1 MSISSILSSLTG
13 TTAHGAFSTQSA
25 TSTASEEL
33 QKLFSKLHMDAI
45 ASATTDSSSATSTA
59 ATSTSTSTTSSTS
72 ASGGALTDI
81 ASGLRHILDG
91 GITAIKDARS
101 AAKAVSGY
109 THGAGLGHLAAQALD
124 KVA

>member
-13 TTAHGAFSTQSA
+13 TQHAAFSTQST

-45 ASATTDSSSATSTA
+45 ASAATSSSTASAASTA
-59 ATSTSTSTTSSTS
+59 ASTS
-72 ASGGALTDI
+72 AAPTSAITGI
-81 ASGLRHILDG
+81 ASGLRHLFDG
-91 GITAIKDARS
+91 GLTAVKDARS

-109 THGAGLGHLAAQALD
+109 THGAGLGQLATQALD
-124 KVA
+124 KLA

>member
-1 MSISSILSSLTG
+1 VSISSILSSLTG
-13 TTAHGAFSTQSA
+13 TQHAAFSTQSA

-45 ASATTDSSSATSTA
+45 ASAATSSSTA
-59 ATSTSTSTTSSTS
+59 SAASTSTTAAATGAAP
-72 ASGGALTDI
+72 ASVVTGI
-81 ASGLRHILDG
+81 ASGLRHLFDG
-91 GITAIKDARS
+91 GLTVVKDARS

-109 THGAGLGHLAAQALD
+109 THGAGLGHLASQALD

>member
-13 TTAHGAFSTQSA
+13 TQHAAFSTQSA
-25 TSTASEEL
+25 TSTASQEL

-45 ASATTDSSSATSTA
+45 ASTATSSGTASASSASTATTSANTAPTSI
-59 ATSTSTSTTSSTS
+59 AT
-72 ASGGALTDI
+72 GI

-91 GITAIKDARS
+91 GLTVVKDARS

-109 THGAGLGHLAAQALD
+109 THGAGLGQLAAQALD